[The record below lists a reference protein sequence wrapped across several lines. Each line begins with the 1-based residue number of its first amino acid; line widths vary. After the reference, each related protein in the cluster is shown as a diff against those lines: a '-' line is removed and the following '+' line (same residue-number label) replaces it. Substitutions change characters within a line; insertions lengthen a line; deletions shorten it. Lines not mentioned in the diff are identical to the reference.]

1 MLTNIKTAF
10 ARFAKD
16 ESGAALMEY
25 SLLIAIVTATAVGL
39 VFGVGDWVAAQW
51 TNLADDLDT
60 NSTTINIAGPNA
72 DGGGTTP

>member
-1 MLTNIKTAF
+1 MLTKIKTAF

-51 TNLADDLDT
+51 TGLETDLESAPT
-60 NSTTINIAGPNA
+60 EVTVSGPTTQ
-72 DGGGTTP
+72 